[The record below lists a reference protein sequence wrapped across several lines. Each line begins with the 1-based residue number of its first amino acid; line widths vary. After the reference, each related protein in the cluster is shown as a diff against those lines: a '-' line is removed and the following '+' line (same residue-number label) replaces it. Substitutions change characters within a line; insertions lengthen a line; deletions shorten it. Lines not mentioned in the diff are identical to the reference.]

1 MRVKCI
7 KADDTNILIE
17 DAIYTVSA
25 LTNKGNYTLFEA
37 NPPEGFNCF
46 DKNRFEIIETL
57 EEDRFDELGYVDEL
71 GYEFGWDQE
80 EIDIIFS

>member
-1 MRVKCI
+1 MYMRVKCI

-25 LTNKGNYTLFEA
+25 LTNKGNYTLSEA

-57 EEDRFDELGYVDEL
+57 EEYAFD
-71 GYEFGWDQE
+71 EFGWDQE

>member
-7 KADDTNILIE
+7 KADDNNILIE
-17 DAIYTVSA
+17 EAIYTVNA
-25 LTNKGNYTLFEA
+25 VTNKGNYTLSEV

-57 EEDRFDELGYVDEL
+57 EEDIFD
-71 GYEFGWDQE
+71 EFGWDQE

>member
-17 DAIYTVSA
+17 EAIYTVNA
-25 LTNKGNYTLFEA
+25 VTNKGNYTLSEA

-57 EEDRFDELGYVDEL
+57 EEDTFD
-71 GYEFGWDQE
+71 EFGWDQE

>member
-25 LTNKGNYTLFEA
+25 LTNKGNYTLSEA

-57 EEDRFDELGYVDEL
+57 EEYAFD
-71 GYEFGWDQE
+71 EFGWDQE